1 MLSRQHAAA
10 AVADLRDFT
19 RKVKPVVIDTIP
31 NSIAS
36 WLPLQAAGSGISSIP
51 QLIAHATP
59 FSKGVLLLLVGMS
72 VYSWAVLWDRL
83 RLFGRVRE
91 QDARFLQAF
100 RGLDAAGDLRMAAHQ
115 HPVSVLAR
123 SALAGIKA
131 TEQHTAQGV
140 PAASRFE
147 LVQRAMDR
155 AADEATNHLERH
167 VGFLATTGS
176 VAPFIGLL
184 GTVWG
189 VMISFVNIGAQ
200 GSATLVV
207 VAPGI
212 AEALIATIAG
222 LAAAIPSVIGYN
234 HCLGKLREISH
245 TAAQFTSEFMDRR
258 LGARPS

>member
-1 MLSRQHAAA
+1 M
-10 AVADLRDFT
+10 V
-19 RKVKPVVIDTIP
+19 
-31 NSIAS
+31 IAS
-36 WLPLQAAGSGISSIP
+36 LPTVLLSLLPLQAGAAAASSIP
-51 QLIAHATP
+51 SLIAHASA
-59 FSKGVLLLLVGMS
+59 FSKAVLLLLVGMS

-83 RLFGRVRE
+83 RLYARVRV

-100 RGLDAAGDLRMAAHQ
+100 RGLEVGGDVRMAAHQ
-115 HPVSVLAR
+115 HPISVLAR
-123 SALAGIKA
+123 TALAGHKA
-131 TEQHTAQGV
+131 TEQH
-140 PAASRFE
+140 AAESVGAAARFE

-155 AADEATNHLERH
+155 AADEAVNQLERH

-176 VAPFIGLL
+176 VAPFIGLM

-189 VMISFVNIGAQ
+189 VMVSFVNIGAQ

-234 HCLGKLREISH
+234 HCLGKLREIGHS
-245 TAAQFTSEFMDRR
+245 AAQFTSEYMDRR
-258 LGARPS
+258 LGARHS

>member
-1 MLSRQHAAA
+1 M
-10 AVADLRDFT
+10 VADLRDFT
-19 RKVKPVVIDTIP
+19 RKVKPMVIALVPPVTL
-31 NSIAS
+31 A
-36 WLPLQAAGSGISSIP
+36 WLPLQAGAAASIP
-51 QLIAHATP
+51 ALIAESSA
-59 FSKGVLLLLVGMS
+59 FSKAVLLVLVIMS

-83 RLFGRVRE
+83 RLYGRVRV

-100 RGLDAAGDLRMAAHQ
+100 RAAESAGDVRMSAMQ
-115 HPVSVLAR
+115 LPNSVLAKT
-123 SALAGIKA
+123 AMAGQRA
-131 TEQHTAQGV
+131 AEQHPAEAVG
-140 PAASRFE
+140 PAARFE

-155 AADEATNHLERH
+155 AADEAVNHLERH

-176 VAPFIGLL
+176 VAPFIGLM

-189 VMISFVNIGAQ
+189 VMVSFVNIGAQ

-234 HCLGKLREISH
+234 HCLGKLREIGH
-245 TAAQFTSEFMDRR
+245 AAAQFTSEYMDRR
-258 LGARPS
+258 LGARHS

>member
-1 MLSRQHAAA
+1 VHVLSRRTPATNAG
-10 AVADLRDFT
+10 LRDFT
-19 RKVKPVVIDTIP
+19 RKVKPMVIAP
-31 NSIAS
+31 VASLLLS
-36 WLPLQAAGSGISSIP
+36 WLPLQAGAATSIP
-51 QLIAHATP
+51 SLIAHASL
-59 FSKGVLLLLVGMS
+59 FSKAVLLLLVAMS

-83 RLFGRVRE
+83 RLYGRVRV
-91 QDARFLQAF
+91 QDARFLMAF
-100 RGLDAAGDLRMAAHQ
+100 RGAESATDVRMTAMQ
-115 HPVSVLAR
+115 HPVSVLAKT
-123 SALAGIKA
+123 ALAGQKA
-131 TEQHTAQGV
+131 AEQHTAEAVG
-140 PAASRFE
+140 PAARFE

-155 AADEATNHLERH
+155 ASDEAVNQLERH

-176 VAPFIGLL
+176 VAPFIGLM

-189 VMISFVNIGAQ
+189 VMVSFVNIGAQ

-234 HCLGKLREISH
+234 HCLGKLREIGH
-245 TAAQFTSEFMDRR
+245 AAGQFTSEYVDRR